1 MLRAAWSGDDARERA
16 APAGKIVVYSILVL
30 ILVAISNEYFLG
42 YIVALKFRVLLQYYE
57 NSLL

>member
-16 APAGKIVVYSILVL
+16 APAGKIVYSILVL